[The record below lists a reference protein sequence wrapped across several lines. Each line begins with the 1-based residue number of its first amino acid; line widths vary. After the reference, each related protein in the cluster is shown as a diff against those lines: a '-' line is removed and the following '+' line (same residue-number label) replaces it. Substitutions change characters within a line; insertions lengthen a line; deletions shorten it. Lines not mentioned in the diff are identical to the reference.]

1 MKKIMASVLAAAMIM
16 GAGTATT
23 FTGADTV
30 ITANAAT
37 EGTYEYLKYTAYD
50 TYVAIT
56 GFDGTVTEVEVP
68 EEIEGLPVTTI
79 AKEAFK
85 NCSSLE
91 SVIIPEGITDIK
103 DYAFYQ
109 CTSLKNISLPDTLLS
124 IGNQCFYKAI
134 SLQAIDIPENT
145 TSIGYSAFEDCV
157 TIQELV
163 FPKNSKQISQSIA
176 KGCTNLRTVTI
187 NQGPTSIG
195 WHSFDNCTSLESIY
209 IPLSITDMNCI
220 YETFRNCPLETIYY
234 AGNEIQWNT
243 VEHKTEISSVPVHFG
258 AENLPAPL
266 SPDVNCDGAI
276 DASDASC
283 ILAYYA
289 YTMTG
294 GTGTIEEFLAK

>member
-16 GAGTATT
+16 GAGTATAY
-23 FTGADTV
+23 TGADTV

-37 EGTYEYLKYTAYD
+37 NGTYENLKYTAYD

-56 GFDGTVTEVEVP
+56 GFDGTVTEVEIP
-68 EEIEGLPVTTI
+68 AEIDGLPVTTI
-79 AKEAFK
+79 AEGAFK

-91 SVIIPEGITDIK
+91 KVTISKGITDIK
-103 DYAFYQ
+103 NEAFYQ
-109 CTSLKNISLPDTLLS
+109 CTSLTSISLPDTLVS
-124 IGNQCFYKAI
+124 IGNHCFYKAI

-145 TSIGYSAFEDCV
+145 TSIGNYAFGYCV

-163 FPKNSKQISQSIA
+163 FPKNTKQISKLVA
-176 KGCTNLRTVTI
+176 GGCSNLRTVTI
-187 NQGPTSIG
+187 NNGPTDIG
-195 WHSFDNCTSLESIY
+195 QFAFDGCTSLESIY
-209 IPLSITDMNCI
+209 IPISITDMN
-220 YETFRNCPLETIYY
+220 YMGENCPLENIYY
-234 AGNEIQWNT
+234 AGNEIQWKT
-243 VEHKTEISSVPVHFG
+243 VSNKTFISSVPVHFG
-258 AENLPAPL
+258 AENLQKPL
-266 SPDVNCDGAI
+266 TPDVNRDGAI